1 MYKIIL
7 ASIATLSLLGAYGK
21 STSGAPKGCNLITLS
36 ACEVN
41 SCPKQSV
48 NGLPLASVCQI
59 SCSSLGSE
67 CDSWTFYKLE
77 KVSLNHYIS
86 EDKILF

>member
-1 MYKIIL
+1 MYRNIFAI
-7 ASIATLSLLGAYGK
+7 IATLSVLSAYGK

-59 SCSSLGSE
+59 SCSSLGSD
-67 CDSWTFYKLE
+67 CDSWTFYKNE
-77 KVSLNHYIS
+77 KVSIIS
-86 EDKILF
+86 